1 MMLNLFLLVGSTTL
15 YNSLGRRT
23 SFDQAEKHSD
33 RLFLPLQRV
42 LLLRPDGWSWWMV
55 LQDFA
60 LNNNRSRKIKTSGFY
75 YCD

>member
-42 LLLRPDGWSWWMV
+42 LLLDVPMDGPGGWC
-55 LQDFA
+55 F
-60 LNNNRSRKIKTSGFY
+60 KTLL
-75 YCD
+75 

>member
-42 LLLRPDGWSWWMV
+42 LLLGTRWMV
-55 LQDFA
+55 LVDGA
-60 LNNNRSRKIKTSGFY
+60 SRLCFE
-75 YCD
+75 